1 MFPES
6 PRLHSLSHGGPLGP
20 HALQSHYGLQQ
31 LSPGEFRQRAS
42 SNASS
47 IGRLSPI
54 PAVPETDLQDSPWS
68 PEDYQPG
75 GYGST
80 NDRFNPDQLVDNIAE
95 SMKIRENGFLAPT
108 STSSSSVSSSNG
120 QQQSSNSSGNSG
132 PNNGTSNGYGL
143 CQPPSYGS
151 PYSIQ
156 SDFRS
161 LGAGCG
167 STSSTSSAASSNRAS
182 SGGLVRSPPQ
192 QQRILNG
199 PPDLSPAPP
208 PYSIATLQA
217 FKYLSYFFMDYV
229 FLIIISF
236 IVGIVAFSKS
246 SFSVTSADSI
256 LGSTAAAQ
264 NINVSFGGFTRP
276 WSLLHHHRQYGHK
289 YKYEFLWR

>member
-6 PRLHSLSHGGPLGP
+6 PRLHPLSHGGPLGP
-20 HALQSHYGLQQ
+20 HSLQSHYGLQQ

-75 GYGST
+75 GYGTT

-108 STSSSSVSSSNG
+108 STSGSSVSSSNGVG

-132 PNNGTSNGYGL
+132 PNNATSNGYGL

-161 LGAGCG
+161 LGTGCG
-167 STSSTSSAASSNRAS
+167 STSSTSSAASSVRAS

-217 FKYLSYFFMDYV
+217 FNSNILILIYLRSNCIFTHCRDCRLLKV
-229 FLIIISF
+229 FILCHLHRFNPWINNSSTKHQRIIRVVYPSM
-236 IVGIVAFSKS
+236 VGFVPPLPIW
-246 SFSVTSADSI
+246 
-256 LGSTAAAQ
+256 AQ
-264 NINVSFGGFTRP
+264 VQT
-276 WSLLHHHRQYGHK
+276 
-289 YKYEFLWR
+289 

>member
-6 PRLHSLSHGGPLGP
+6 PRLHPLSHGGPLGP
-20 HALQSHYGLQQ
+20 HSLQSHYGLQQ

-120 QQQSSNSSGNSG
+120 VGQQQSSNSSGNSG
-132 PNNGTSNGYGL
+132 PSNGTSNGYGL

-161 LGAGCG
+161 LGTGCG
-167 STSSTSSAASSNRAS
+167 STSSASSAASSNRAS

-208 PYSIATLQA
+208 PYSIATLQ
-217 FKYLSYFFMDYV
+217 V
-229 FLIIISF
+229 FILLFHGLCISNYNLIYCRDCRLLKVFILCHLRRFNPWINSSSSTKHQRIIRVVYPSM
-236 IVGIVAFSKS
+236 VAF
-246 SFSVTSADSI
+246 APPPPI
-256 LGSTAAAQ
+256 WAQ
-264 NINVSFGGFTRP
+264 VQI
-276 WSLLHHHRQYGHK
+276 
-289 YKYEFLWR
+289 